1 MKVFVTGSSGFIGF
15 HLSKKLLEKGY
26 SIHGFDSMNKYYDVK
41 IKKARLK
48 ILKKYK
54 KFSFTKNKL
63 ENKKI
68 LTDSILRFKPTVII
82 HLAAQAGVRYSIEN
96 PKAYMDS
103 NITGTY
109 NIIELAKKINIKHLL
124 IASSSSVY
132 GANKKLPF
140 TEIDKTET
148 QLSLYAATK
157 KSTESIAHSYS
168 NIWKIPITMLRFF
181 TVYGPWGRPDM
192 ALFKFT
198 KGIINKKKIDIY
210 NHGKMY
216 RDFTFIDDI
225 VNGITSLINSAP
237 NLNQLGKIRNDSLS
251 PVAPFRVLN
260 IGNTKKVFLLDFI
273 NELEKQLGKKAI
285 RNYMKM
291 QKGDVKIT
299 VSNTSLLRKITNY
312 NPKTNY
318 KTGIKKFL
326 EWYLF
331 YYKINNKLL

>member
-1 MKVFVTGSSGFIGF
+1 MKIFVTGSSGFIGF
-15 HLSKKLLEKGY
+15 HLSKKLLENGH
-26 SIHGFDSMNKYYDVK
+26 SVHGFDSMNKYYDVK
-41 IKKARLK
+41 LKIDRLK
-48 ILKKYK
+48 ILKKYE

-68 LTDSILRFKPTVII
+68 LTNILLKLKPKAII

-96 PKAYMDS
+96 PKVYIES
-103 NITGTY
+103 NIIGTY

-148 QLSLYAATK
+148 QLSVYAATK

-210 NHGKMY
+210 NRGRMY
-216 RDFTFIDDI
+216 RDFTYIDDI
-225 VNGITSLINSAP
+225 VDGIYKLINKAP
-237 NLNQLGKIRNDSLS
+237 NL
-251 PVAPFRVLN
+251 
-260 IGNTKKVFLLDFI
+260 
-273 NELEKQLGKKAI
+273 
-285 RNYMKM
+285 
-291 QKGDVKIT
+291 
-299 VSNTSLLRKITNY
+299 
-312 NPKTNY
+312 
-318 KTGIKKFL
+318 
-326 EWYLF
+326 
-331 YYKINNKLL
+331 KLLN

>member
-1 MKVFVTGSSGFIGF
+1 MKIFVTGSSGFIGF
-15 HLSKKLLEKGY
+15 HLSKKLLEKGH
-26 SIHGFDSMNKYYDVK
+26 SVKGFDSMNKYYDVK

-68 LTDSILRFKPTVII
+68 LTDSILRFKPTIII

-148 QLSLYAATK
+148 QLSIYAATK

-168 NIWKIPITMLRFF
+168 NIWRVPITMLRFF

-210 NHGKMY
+210 NNGKMY

-225 VNGITSLINSAP
+225 VNGITALINKAP

-251 PVAPFRVLN
+251 PVAPFRILN

-291 QKGDVKIT
+291 QKGDVKTT
-299 VSNTSLLRKITNY
+299 VSNTSLLKKITNY

-331 YYKINNKLL
+331 YYKINNKLH

>member
-68 LTDSILRFKPTVII
+68 LTDSILRFKPTIII

-96 PKAYMDS
+96 PKVYMDS

-148 QLSLYAATK
+148 QLSIYAATK

-168 NIWKIPITMLRFF
+168 NIWRIPITMLRFF

-210 NHGKMY
+210 NNGKMY

-225 VNGITSLINSAP
+225 VNGITALINKAP

-251 PVAPFRVLN
+251 PVAPFRILN

>member
-1 MKVFVTGSSGFIGF
+1 MRIFVTGSSGFIGF
-15 HLSKKLLEKGY
+15 HLSKKLLEKGH
-26 SIHGFDSMNKYYDVK
+26 SVHGYDSMNKYYDVK
-41 IKKARLK
+41 IKNARLK
-48 ILKKYK
+48 ILKQYK

-68 LTDSILRFKPTVII
+68 LSESIFKFKPTIII

-109 NIIELAKKINIKHLL
+109 NIIELGKKINIKHLL

-148 QLSLYAATK
+148 QLSIYAATK

-168 NIWKIPITMLRFF
+168 NIWKTPITMLRFF

-198 KGIINKKKIDIY
+198 KGIISKKKIDIY
-210 NHGKMY
+210 NKGKMY
-216 RDFTFIDDI
+216 RDFTYIDDI
-225 VNGITSLINSAP
+225 VNGITSLINKPP
-237 NLNQLGKIRNDSLS
+237 NSNQLGKIKNDSLS
-251 PVAPFRVLN
+251 PVAPFRILN

-273 NELEKQLGKKAI
+273 DELEKQLGKKAI
-285 RNYMKM
+285 RNYMSM

-299 VSNTSLLRKITNY
+299 VSNTSLLKKITKY
-312 NPKTNY
+312 NPKTYY
-318 KTGIKKFL
+318 KIGIKKFL
-326 EWYLF
+326 KWYLF
-331 YYKINNKLL
+331 YYKIKK

>member
-15 HLSKKLLEKGY
+15 HLSKKLLEKGH
-26 SIHGFDSMNKYYDVK
+26 SVNGFDSMNKYYDVK

-68 LTDSILRFKPTVII
+68 LTDSILRFKPTIII

-148 QLSLYAATK
+148 QLSIYAATK

-168 NIWKIPITMLRFF
+168 NIWRVPITMLRFF

-210 NHGKMY
+210 NNGKMY

-225 VNGITSLINSAP
+225 VNGITALINKAP

-251 PVAPFRVLN
+251 PVAPFRILN